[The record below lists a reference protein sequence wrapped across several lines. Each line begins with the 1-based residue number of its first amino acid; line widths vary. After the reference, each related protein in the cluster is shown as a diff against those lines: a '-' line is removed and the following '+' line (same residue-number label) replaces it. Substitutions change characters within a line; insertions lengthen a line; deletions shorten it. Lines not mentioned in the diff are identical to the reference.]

1 MIMFLSFIGLESI
14 KFEGLGKGLK
24 IVIKYDTT
32 LRVDSVKLFKT
43 TKTHPTDN
51 PLTIGTLSY
60 PDSALVDTT
69 GEDGKYLLRVYYGGE
84 KFDTG
89 WIAINSDPQT
99 SIVQE
104 NRKNN
109 EKAPSI
115 IAFDSTK
122 TNILISIL
130 LFAFLFSYML
140 FMARVNPNL
149 YIRRIAGLDAIDEA
163 VGRTAELGKP
173 IIYTTGIGSI
183 DSLSILAGLTVL
195 KHVTKKSALYEVPV
209 IMPNND
215 PLVLATAREV
225 VKEAYMESGRPD
237 LYNENDIF
245 FLTTEQFGFA
255 SGISGMMHRMK
266 PGAVF
271 MMGYF
276 YAESLILAENA
287 NISGAISTAG
297 TTAIDQLPF
306 FVAACDY
313 TIIGDELYAASA
325 YISRNPLEV
334 ASIKTG
340 DWFKALSVFF
350 VLLGS
355 LLATLTLF
363 NPQLKVYLDFLTGT
377 VFGMGR

>member
-1 MIMFLSFIGLESI
+1 MIVLLSFIGLKNIEFDSSGES
-14 KFEGLGKGLK
+14 LR
-24 IVIKYDTT
+24 IVLKYDTS
-32 LRVDSVKLFKT
+32 LKVDSVKVFKS
-43 TKTHPTDN
+43 TKTHPMDN
-51 PLTIGTLSY
+51 PLTVGTLSY
-60 PDSALVDTT
+60 PDSIMVDTT
-69 GEDGKYLLRVYYGGE
+69 NEDGKYLLRVYYGAE

-89 WIAINSDPQT
+89 WIALTTNPQT
-99 SIVQE
+99 S
-104 NRKNN
+104 KNQGDQQN
-109 EKAPSI
+109 TEKASSI

-140 FMARVNPNL
+140 FIARRNPNL

-183 DSLSILAGLTVL
+183 DSLPILAGLTVL
-195 KHVTKKSALYEVPV
+195 KHVTKKSSLYEVPV

-215 PLVLATAREV
+215 PLVLAAAREV

-255 SGISGMMHRMK
+255 SGISGMMQRMK
-266 PGAVF
+266 PGAAF

-313 TIIGDELYAASA
+313 TIIGDELFAASA

-350 VLLGS
+350 IFLGS
-355 LLATLTLF
+355 VLATSVIF

-377 VFGMGR
+377 IFGMGR

>member
-1 MIMFLSFIGLESI
+1 MLPISFIGIDTVLLDKADNNVVIRWIYSGEIKPDSI
-14 KFEGLGKGLK
+14 YIFKSTKEHPPETPMIIG
-24 IVIKYDTT
+24 
-32 LRVDSVKLFKT
+32 RV
-43 TKTHPTDN
+43 
-51 PLTIGTLSY
+51 SY
-60 PDSALVDTT
+60 PETLFVDTSRVQ
-69 GEDGKYLLRVYYGGE
+69 GEYLLRIFYGE
-84 KFDTG
+84 DKFDTG
-89 WIAINSDPQT
+89 WLTLSSPDPKKEQT
-99 SIVQE
+99 E
-104 NRKNN
+104 D
-109 EKAPSI
+109 EKKKGI
-115 IAFDSTK
+115 IKFDSGK
-122 TNILISIL
+122 LNILIAIILFASLFSAL
-130 LFAFLFSYML
+130 LFI
-140 FMARVNPNL
+140 ARVNPNI
-149 YIRRIAGLDAIDEA
+149 YIRRIGGLDAIDDA

-183 DSLSILAGLTVL
+183 DSLPILAGLTVL

-209 IMPNND
+209 VMPNND
-215 PLVLATAREV
+215 PLVLAAAREV
-225 VKEAYMESGRPD
+225 VREAYIESGRPD

-255 SGISGMMHRMK
+255 SGISGMMQRMK

-287 NISGAISTAG
+287 NVSGAISTAG

-340 DWFKALSVFF
+340 DWFKALSVAFI
-350 VLLGS
+350 LIGS
-355 LLATLTLF
+355 LLATMILF
-363 NPQLKVYLDFLTGT
+363 NENLKFLLDSLMVMFKTG
-377 VFGMGR
+377 G

>member
-1 MIMFLSFIGLESI
+1 MLLVSFLGIDSIFLSKTDNNVVIRWKYTGEVKPDSI
-14 KFEGLGKGLK
+14 YIFKSTKKHPPETPMILGK
-24 IVIKYDTT
+24 VFYPET
-32 LRVDSVKLFKT
+32 LF
-43 TKTHPTDN
+43 
-51 PLTIGTLSY
+51 
-60 PDSALVDTT
+60 VDTSQVQ
-69 GEDGKYLLRVYYGGE
+69 GNYLLRVFYGGD

-89 WIAINSDPQT
+89 WLTLSSVDPEKKQTEDGSKNRSIEFDSGKLNIFIAI
-99 SIVQE
+99 
-104 NRKNN
+104 
-109 EKAPSI
+109 
-115 IAFDSTK
+115 
-122 TNILISIL
+122 ILFASLFAGL
-130 LFAFLFSYML
+130 LFI
-140 FMARVNPNL
+140 ARVNPSI
-149 YIRRIAGLDAIDEA
+149 YIRRIGGLDAIEDA

-195 KHVTKKSALYEVPV
+195 KHVTKKAALYEVPV

-215 PLVLATAREV
+215 PLVLAAAREV
-225 VKEAYMESGRPD
+225 VREAYIESGRPD

-255 SGISGMMHRMK
+255 SGVSGMMQRMK

-287 NISGAISTAG
+287 NVSGAISTAG

-340 DWFKALSVFF
+340 DWFKALSVAFI
-350 VLLGS
+350 LIGS
-355 LLATLTLF
+355 LLATIILF
-363 NPQLKVYLDFLTGT
+363 NENLKFLLDGLIAMFKTG
-377 VFGMGR
+377 G

>member
-1 MIMFLSFIGLESI
+1 MLVVLSFFGLKGI
-14 KFEGLGKGLK
+14 KFDTSGKDLK
-24 IVIKYDTT
+24 IILMYDKN
-32 LRVDSVKLFKT
+32 LKVDSVKVFKT
-43 TKTHPTDN
+43 TKTQSTDN
-51 PLTIGTLSY
+51 PLVVGTLFY
-60 PDSALVDTT
+60 PDSVIVDTT
-69 GEDGKYLLRVYYGGE
+69 GEDGKYLLRVYYGSE
-84 KFDTG
+84 RFDTG
-89 WIAINSDPQT
+89 WIALITNPEKT
-99 SIVQE
+99 RE
-104 NRKNN
+104 NR
-109 EKAPSI
+109 ESMERSSSI
-115 IAFDSTK
+115 IAFDPTK

-140 FMARVNPNL
+140 FIARRNPNL
-149 YIRRIAGLDAIDEA
+149 YIRRITGLDAIDEA

-183 DSLSILAGLTVL
+183 DSLPILAGLTVL

-209 IMPNND
+209 VMPNND
-215 PLVLATAREV
+215 PLVLAAAREV
-225 VKEAYMESGRPD
+225 VKEAYIESGRPD
-237 LYNENDIF
+237 LYNENDVF

-255 SGISGMMHRMK
+255 SGISGMMQRMK

-334 ASIKTG
+334 SSIKTG

-350 VLLGS
+350 VLIGS
-355 LLATLTLF
+355 FLATLILF
-363 NPQLKVYLDFLTGT
+363 NPQLKVYFDFLTGT
-377 VFGMGR
+377 IFGIGR